1 MTIVKS
7 GLTAARSMPACQL
20 EMSTPSSGPGLPP
33 DGGGGAGAD
42 GAGAGAGDAAPST
55 QSGCCCANSA
65 GSNLWQDVHAP
76 RAVSRCVA

>member
-20 EMSTPSSGPGLPP
+20 EMSTPSSGPGLP
-33 DGGGGAGAD
+33 GAEGAGVGEGAFFGGA
-42 GAGAGAGDAAPST
+42 AGTDPPT
-55 QSGCCCANSA
+55 QSGCWVAKRA
-65 GSNLWQDVHAP
+65 GSNRWQLVHAP